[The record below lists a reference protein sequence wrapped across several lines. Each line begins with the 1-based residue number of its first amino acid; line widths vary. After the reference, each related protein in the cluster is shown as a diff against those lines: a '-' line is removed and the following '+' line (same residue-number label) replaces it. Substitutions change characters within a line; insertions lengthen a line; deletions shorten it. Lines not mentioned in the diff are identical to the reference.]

1 MQQETTNGH
10 QFGRGR
16 GKAGKKIIHFLVGI
30 KTGCLQ
36 PCFSFVSLRVHSRF
50 N

>member
-1 MQQETTNGH
+1 MDTNSEEAGE
-10 QFGRGR
+10 RR
-16 GKAGKKIIHFLVGI
+16 GKKIIHFLVGI